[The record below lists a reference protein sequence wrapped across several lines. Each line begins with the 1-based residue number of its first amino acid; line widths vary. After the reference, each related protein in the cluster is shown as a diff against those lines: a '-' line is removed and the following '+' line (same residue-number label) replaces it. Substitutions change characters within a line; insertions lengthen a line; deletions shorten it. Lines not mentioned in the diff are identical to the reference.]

1 MRHNPL
7 GTTVK
12 PGRDAFKQWS
22 DLSNTHGILLLAPAN
37 QADIFS
43 LSGLSNYTKLVVR
56 NFRKAGSPQPESFF
70 STRQR
75 IHSINVSDA
84 DFKWLGLK
92 AHVCTASGSRY
103 SMTFV
108 LLTAPPSPDRN
119 SLNTSADRIVSPPIN
134 TKA

>member
-1 MRHNPL
+1 MQKLR
-7 GTTVK
+7 
-12 PGRDAFKQWS
+12 S
-22 DLSNTHGILLLAPAN
+22 LLDQRAHLLPE
-37 QADIFS
+37 
-43 LSGLSNYTKLVVR
+43 VR
-56 NFRKAGSPQPESFF
+56 CGGWLQIVRYGNK
-70 STRQR
+70 TRQR

-92 AHVCTASGSRY
+92 AHVCTASRSRY